1 MAKKRTEEDKTESS
15 VGTEEP
21 AADESTSSKRNV
33 EDRLDDV
40 ANRFSRAMSEG
51 VKRMEGAFE
60 KGIKSVRENPELSRA
75 RIKGFFGSST
85 GGGILVIV
93 GFVWLLYVI
102 GLFNHWFFP
111 VALMVL
117 GIYVLYRNRKD

>member
-21 AADESTSSKRNV
+21 AADASTSKKNV
-33 EDRLDDV
+33 EDRLDDI

-51 VKRMEGAFE
+51 VKRMEGAFD
-60 KGIKSVRENPELSRA
+60 KGIKSVRENPELSKA
-75 RIKGFFGSST
+75 KIKGFFGSST

-93 GFVWLLYVI
+93 GFVWLFYAI
-102 GLFNHWFFP
+102 GLLDQPVFP
-111 VALMVL
+111 ILLIAL
-117 GIYVLYRNRKD
+117 GFYVLYRNRKD

>member
-21 AADESTSSKRNV
+21 AADESTSSKKHV
-33 EDRLDDV
+33 EDRLDDI

-75 RIKGFFGSST
+75 KIKGFFGSST

-93 GFVWLLYVI
+93 GFVWLFYAI
-102 GLFNHWFFP
+102 GLLDQPVFP
-111 VALMVL
+111 VLVIVL
-117 GIYVLYRNRKD
+117 GLYLMYRNRND

>member
-1 MAKKRTEEDKTESS
+1 MAKKQTEEDKTESS

-33 EDRLDDV
+33 EDRLDDI

-60 KGIKSVRENPELSRA
+60 KGIKSVRENPELSKA
-75 RIKGFFGSST
+75 KIKGFFGSST
-85 GGGILVIV
+85 GGGILLIV
-93 GFVWLLYVI
+93 GFVWLFYAI
-102 GLFNHWFFP
+102 GLLDQPVFP
-111 VALMVL
+111 ILLIAL
-117 GIYVLYRNRKD
+117 GFYVLYRNRKD